1 MPGPISLFS
10 LNWEI
15 HQNEYIKYFWR
26 EEDWKYGLCQS
37 CLYEHINHDYIYA
50 DEIASF
56 EIKQALKATMTEC
69 AYKIKSQ
76 SMLHNETEKLAKFID
91 DLKLQEYEKI
101 HYYFMDLHKEL
112 DRREKQLKD
121 IYYEEVK
128 DVEGILK

>member
-1 MPGPISLFS
+1 MFS

-91 DLKLQEYEKI
+91 DLKLQEYEKKYI
-101 HYYFMDLHKEL
+101 ITLWIYIKSLIE
-112 DRREKQLKD
+112 EKNNLKTS
-121 IYYEEVK
+121 IMK
-128 DVEGILK
+128 K